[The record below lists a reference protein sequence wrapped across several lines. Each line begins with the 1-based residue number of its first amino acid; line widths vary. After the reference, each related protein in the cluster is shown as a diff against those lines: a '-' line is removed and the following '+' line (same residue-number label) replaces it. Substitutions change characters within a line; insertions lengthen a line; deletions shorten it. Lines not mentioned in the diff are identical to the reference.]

1 MAFIYLHDKN
11 SNNTKNE
18 ITTINKILENNN
30 KNKCNMIFDK
40 ILQRVY
46 NRIKIAMRQN
56 RSNVVYMVPYFILG
70 CTVYNYTDCI
80 AYLIY
85 KLNEE
90 EFEAKFLHPHNI
102 IISWNAINLR
112 NMS

>member
-1 MAFIYLHDKN
+1 
-11 SNNTKNE
+11 
-18 ITTINKILENNN
+18 
-30 KNKCNMIFDK
+30 
-40 ILQRVY
+40 
-46 NRIKIAMRQN
+46 
-56 RSNVVYMVPYFILG
+56 MVPYFILG